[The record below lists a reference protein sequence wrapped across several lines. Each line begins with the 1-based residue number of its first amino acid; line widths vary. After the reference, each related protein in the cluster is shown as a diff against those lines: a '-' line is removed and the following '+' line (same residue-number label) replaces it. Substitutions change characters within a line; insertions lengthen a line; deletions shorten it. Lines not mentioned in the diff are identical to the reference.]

1 MKITKSEL
9 SQIIKEEAQRF
20 IAIQRLKSEK
30 AQIEKMLNESYM
42 EEDLEEGA
50 VGDALKRGVD
60 RFMGGVAKAA
70 SRTLASKEEREAG
83 KKNFDKRFSEFKSWF
98 EGIKEKGWTDEDVVL
113 TTDTENLKGWNKE
126 NEEKFIKNADNFG
139 FIGNLVYKTV
149 PSQNKIIVHFSPG
162 SLSGAGGQGGG
173 VVKKD
178 VRHPGQK
185 NESLSESQIR
195 RIAREEAFRAEKLKQ
210 LQERADNISKKLNNL

>member
-20 IAIQRLKSEK
+20 IAIQKLKAEK
-30 AQIEKMLNESYM
+30 VEIEKMLNESYV

-50 VGDALKRGVD
+50 FGDAIGRGVD
-60 RFMGGVAKAA
+60 RFMGGVAKVA
-70 SRTLASKEEREAG
+70 SRALTSKEEREAG
-83 KKNFDKRFSEFKSWF
+83 KKNFDKKFSEFKSWL
-98 EGIKEKGWTDEDVVL
+98 EGIKQKGWTDEDVVL

-178 VRHPGQK
+178 PRQK
-185 NESLSESQIR
+185 NENLSESQIR